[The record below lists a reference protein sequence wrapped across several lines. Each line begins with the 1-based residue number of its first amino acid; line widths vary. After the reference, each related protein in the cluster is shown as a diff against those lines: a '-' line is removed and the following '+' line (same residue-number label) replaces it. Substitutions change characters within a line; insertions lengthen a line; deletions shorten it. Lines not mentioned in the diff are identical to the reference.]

1 MVLAFDSPQP
11 AEERR
16 CDHCGRSYLL
26 VRAFITRDGDAYA
39 IVFAACHVHDGE
51 REAWI
56 DVILGTFSSDDASD
70 HVTFGARAGP
80 VAGQPDPAA
89 TAVPAAAA
97 YSQSP
102 FWGIKLSRDEALA
115 HPRIDEF
122 WEIVDYV
129 LLTEPVVH
137 AHVYED
143 EPVPPAGPPAD
154 CCAGRETPGPQ
165 PGRRSPADGS
175 SPHQCNRQE
184 ERRDSP
190 ARRDFRCGRRLAKH
204 ARSGRR
210 ARFRRDGL

>member
-1 MVLAFDSPQP
+1 MVLAYDSPQP

-70 HVTFGARAGP
+70 HVTFGARVGP
-80 VAGQPDPAA
+80 VAGQADPAA
-89 TAVPAAAA
+89 TAVPAGVA

-129 LLTEPVVH
+129 LLTDPAVH
-137 AHVYED
+137 AHVYGHELSTL
-143 EPVPPAGPPAD
+143 AR
-154 CCAGRETPGPQ
+154 AGRSFALAIPENGTQRHRAMSGWA
-165 PGRRSPADGS
+165 GGS
-175 SPHQCNRQE
+175 AGMVE
-184 ERRDSP
+184 K
-190 ARRDFRCGRRLAKH
+190 A
-204 ARSGRR
+204 
-210 ARFRRDGL
+210 

>member
-1 MVLAFDSPQP
+1 VVLAYDSPQP

-26 VRAFITRDGDAYA
+26 IRAFITRDGDAYA

-70 HVTFGARAGP
+70 HVTFGARVGP
-80 VAGQPDPAA
+80 VAGQADPAA

-97 YSQSP
+97 YSQSQ

-137 AHVYED
+137 AHVYGHDRSTLARTILCSSHPGERHQRHRGMSAHLSVRLRCINMQA
-143 EPVPPAGPPAD
+143 EQPGCGTGPP
-154 CCAGRETPGPQ
+154 
-165 PGRRSPADGS
+165 
-175 SPHQCNRQE
+175 
-184 ERRDSP
+184 
-190 ARRDFRCGRRLAKH
+190 RLWWKAKE
-204 ARSGRR
+204 ALGV
-210 ARFRRDGL
+210 